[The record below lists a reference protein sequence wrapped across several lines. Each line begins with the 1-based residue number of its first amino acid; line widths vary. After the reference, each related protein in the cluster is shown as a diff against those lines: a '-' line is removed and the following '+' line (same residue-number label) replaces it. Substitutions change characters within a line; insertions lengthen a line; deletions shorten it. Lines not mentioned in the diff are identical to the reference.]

1 MSVAAI
7 PTPQELEAESGEGL
21 PSAVYP
27 SDHLMLCADVALSIT
42 GNGSVVTNNRH
53 GQYGHPNRKTS
64 SGGTTLSG
72 TGALGSGGMLG
83 AGGSGSNNGAKPRG
97 MR

>member
-7 PTPQELEAESGEGL
+7 PSPQELEAESGEGL

-27 SDHLMLCADVALSIT
+27 SDHLLLCADVALSIT

-53 GQYGHPNRKTS
+53 GQYGHPNRKS
-64 SGGTTLSG
+64 SGGVP
-72 TGALGSGGMLG
+72 APLGGNMLG
-83 AGGSGSNNGAKPRG
+83 GGASTGGKPRG